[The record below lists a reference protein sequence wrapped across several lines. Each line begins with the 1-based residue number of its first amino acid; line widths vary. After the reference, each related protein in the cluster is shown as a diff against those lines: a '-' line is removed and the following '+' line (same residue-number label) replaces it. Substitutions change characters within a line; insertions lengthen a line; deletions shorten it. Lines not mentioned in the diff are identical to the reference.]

1 MLNNKITLKYSLDM
15 IMVLLLS
22 LAYAGISS
30 NLVLGFRVVDILLI
44 AFVFYKIGSG
54 FRPSFLLLMLLW
66 ITSIAISTYF
76 GIISEAPFILS
87 DVRFYS
93 ILVFAAFLGYS
104 LGRKSTIQMEKL
116 YYTLLVLI
124 VLSFVLIY
132 LLPFL
137 RTYYVPGSFLKDEH
151 ANTIYGPSVVI
162 INYLYVYLVIQN
174 KKRPAY
180 FFLTYLIFALF
191 IYSLRISRQDLVI
204 MALFFLW
211 SIFYSVKDKLKLKHL
226 VIGVVILSGF
236 AVFLYFNQN
245 ERIQGI
251 LNPKED
257 TSFVYRI
264 MSNEAFLEKFDQ
276 APIEKKVF
284 GLGMGTSI
292 SFFFNEWF
300 GKLHFV
306 LLDNTPLTLLMKVGS
321 FGLIVFFGII
331 FYPVRGLSTH
341 KKIVLLFPILF
352 SMLLFSH
359 VIYNLLYIFGL
370 YFVALKLK
378 RNQISVDK

>member
-1 MLNNKITLKYSLDM
+1 MLNKINLKYPIDM
-15 IMVLLLS
+15 IIVILLS
-22 LAYAGISS
+22 LTYAGISS
-30 NLVLGFRVVDILLI
+30 NIILGFRIVDILLI

-54 FRPSFLLLMLLW
+54 FKPSFLLLMLLW
-66 ITSIAISTYF
+66 ISSIAISTYF
-76 GIISEAPFILS
+76 GIKSEAPFILS
-87 DVRFYS
+87 DVRFYT
-93 ILVFAAFLGYS
+93 ILAFAAFLGYA

-116 YYTLLVLI
+116 YYTLLALTVLF
-124 VLSFVLIY
+124 FVIIY

-162 INYLYVYLVIQN
+162 INYLYVYLIIQN
-174 KKRPAY
+174 KKRPLY

-204 MALFFLW
+204 MVLFFLW

-226 VIGVVILSGF
+226 VLGAVILLGF
-236 AVFLYFNQN
+236 AVFLFFNQN

-306 LLDNTPLTLLMKVGS
+306 LLDNTPLTLLMKVGG

-331 FYPVRGLSTH
+331 YYPVRGLSAH

-378 RNQISVDK
+378 RNQISGHK

>member
-1 MLNNKITLKYSLDM
+1 MLNKINLKYPIDM
-15 IMVLLLS
+15 IIVILLS
-22 LAYAGISS
+22 LTYAGISS
-30 NLVLGFRVVDILLI
+30 NIILGFRIVDILLI

-54 FRPSFLLLMLLW
+54 FKPSFLLLMLLW
-66 ITSIAISTYF
+66 ISSIAISTYF
-76 GIISEAPFILS
+76 GIKSEAPFILS
-87 DVRFYS
+87 DVRFYT
-93 ILVFAAFLGYS
+93 ILAFAAFLGYA
-104 LGRKSTIQMEKL
+104 LGRKSTVQMEKL
-116 YYTLLVLI
+116 YYSLVILT
-124 VLSFVLIY
+124 VLFFVVIY

-174 KKRPAY
+174 RKRPAY

-204 MALFFLW
+204 MVLFFLW

-226 VIGVVILSGF
+226 VIGVVILLGF

-300 GKLHFV
+300 GKRHFV
-306 LLDNTPLTLLMKVGS
+306 LLDNTPLTLIMKVG
-321 FGLIVFFGII
+321 FWGLLVFLAMI
-331 FYPVRGLSTH
+331 FYPLRGLSWH
-341 KKIVLLFPILF
+341 KKLVLLFPILF
-352 SMLLFSH
+352 SMFLFSH
-359 VIYNLLYIFGL
+359 LIYNLLYIFGL
-370 YFVALKLK
+370 YFVSYQIKQLKTSEK
-378 RNQISVDK
+378 

>member
-1 MLNNKITLKYSLDM
+1 MLNKINLKYPIDM
-15 IMVLLLS
+15 IIVILLS
-22 LAYAGISS
+22 LTYAGISS
-30 NLVLGFRVVDILLI
+30 NIILGFRIVDILLI

-54 FRPSFLLLMLLW
+54 FKPSFLLLMLLW
-66 ITSIAISTYF
+66 ISSIAISTYF
-76 GIISEAPFILS
+76 GIKSEAPFILS
-87 DVRFYS
+87 DVRFYT
-93 ILVFAAFLGYS
+93 ILAFAAFLGYA
-104 LGRKSTIQMEKL
+104 LGRKSTVQMEKL
-116 YYTLLVLI
+116 YYSLVILT
-124 VLSFVLIY
+124 VLFFVVIY

-174 KKRPAY
+174 RKRPAY

-204 MALFFLW
+204 MVLFFLW

-226 VIGVVILSGF
+226 VIGVVILLGF

-300 GKLHFV
+300 GKRHFV
-306 LLDNTPLTLLMKVGS
+306 LLDNTPLTLIMKVG
-321 FGLIVFFGII
+321 FWGLLVFLAMI
-331 FYPVRGLSTH
+331 FYPLRGLSWH
-341 KKIVLLFPILF
+341 KKLVLLFPILF
-352 SMLLFSH
+352 SMFLFSH

-370 YFVALKLK
+370 YFVSYQIKQLKSQK
-378 RNQISVDK
+378 K